1 MDIESSKERCAS
13 LSKNPEDYLC
23 EEEDAAS
30 LLKLGSSPLR
40 KEPTI
45 KELTGERA
53 SNSIGLF

>member
-1 MDIESSKERCAS
+1 LKALKERCAS

-30 LLKLGSSPLR
+30 LLKLGSPLR

>member
-1 MDIESSKERCAS
+1 LKA
-13 LSKNPEDYLC
+13 LKNAAHRFQKIPEDYLC

-30 LLKLGSSPLR
+30 LLKLGSPLR

-45 KELTGERA
+45 KELSGERA